1 MPTLPQ
7 AALASPR
14 EAQRDV
20 ALSTLLGVLSLAAW
34 AALWAWSASPYARY
48 AAHGGWF
55 VHDAGQPA
63 SVAIARA
70 TQKSRR
76 QLLSLAA
83 AAETHSPALSAELR
97 NLASK

>member
-1 MPTLPQ
+1 MSTATITQAQNKGLRHQFADALRTL
-7 AALASPR
+7 
-14 EAQRDV
+14 RDFAV
-20 ALSTLLGVLSLAAW
+20 EL
-34 AALWAWSASPYARY
+34 Y

-55 VHDAGQPA
+55 VHDAGQPS

-76 QLLSLAA
+76 QLMSLAA
-83 AAETHSPALSAELR
+83 DAESHSPALSAELR

>member
-1 MPTLPQ
+1 MSTATITQAQDKGLRHQFADTLNK
-7 AALASPR
+7 L
-14 EAQRDV
+14 RDFAV
-20 ALSTLLGVLSLAAW
+20 EL
-34 AALWAWSASPYARY
+34 Y

-63 SVAIARA
+63 SVAVARA

-76 QLLSLAA
+76 QLMSLAA
-83 AAETHSPALSAELR
+83 DAESHSPALSAELR

>member
-1 MPTLPQ
+1 MSAATITQ
-7 AALASPR
+7 AQDKGLRHQFADSIAKV
-14 EAQRDV
+14 RDF
-20 ALSTLLGVLSLAAW
+20 AIEL
-34 AALWAWSASPYARY
+34 Y

-83 AAETHSPALSAELR
+83 DAESHSPALSAELR
-97 NLASK
+97 NIASK